1 MNPTL
6 EYNNKINAAI
16 DNFRKQNPITEKTA
30 SLLKLENPI

>member
-6 EYNNKINAAI
+6 EYNNKINTAI

-30 SLLKLENPI
+30 SSLKLENTI

>member
-6 EYNNKINAAI
+6 EYNNKINTAI
-16 DNFRKQNPITEKTA
+16 DNFKKQNPITEKAA